1 MTAEGP
7 TEVVVEAE
15 SGLRHVWKAGRC
27 QGGGGWVLEASQ
39 RPVLAWAV
47 HDVWP
52 GVGPRRT
59 EEGMAAVAV
68 GRVEAL
74 TRPIPDAP
82 SLLSLKS
89 PEAFL
94 PPKTLEADLCARR
107 RCSRG
112 RSLLRA
118 RPLRVRA

>member
-39 RPVLAWAV
+39 RSVLAWAV
-47 HDVWP
+47 DDVWP

-74 TRPIPDAP
+74 TSPFPDAP
-82 SLLSLKS
+82 SL
-89 PEAFL
+89 
-94 PPKTLEADLCARR
+94 
-107 RCSRG
+107 SR
-112 RSLLRA
+112 
-118 RPLRVRA
+118 